1 MDGPT
6 WIAVFDSMPMK
17 HSLVTLNMEDSIDI
31 DEQCLKIITQ
41 NAPNLRHLF
50 LTAYWNSITDEGC
63 SYVGT
68 HCTKLETLNINRS
81 DLLSLSFSTK
91 HEKSVAQPE

>member
-6 WIAVFDSMPMK
+6 WIAAFDSMPMT

-31 DEQCLKIITQ
+31 DEQCLKITTQ
-41 NAPNLRHLF
+41 NAPYLRHLF
-50 LTAYWNSITDEGC
+50 LTAYWNSITGC
-63 SYVGT
+63 SYAGT

-81 DLLSLSFSTK
+81 DLLSLSFSKK